1 MGFISNKPKKLSNSG
16 NDIDNFYSSQGISSE
31 KTIIGKTLK
40 IEGEVKSDEDVIIE
54 GKVSG
59 KVEVGKTLTIG
70 KHGYVNAE
78 ISARIV
84 RILGKVE
91 GNVKAIYKVEIVPEG
106 KLYGNIKAPKIV
118 IAEGALFKGSVEMN
132 DNKDLLNKNNAL
144 ETSKTTPI
152 GNNKSEKN
160 NNSKNS
166 L

>member
-1 MGFISNKPKKLSNSG
+1 MGFMSNKQKKVPNVGNNSS
-16 NDIDNFYSSQGISSE
+16 NFYSEGISPE
-31 KTIIGKTLK
+31 KTIIGKTIK
-40 IEGEVKSDEDVIIE
+40 IDGEVKSDEDVIIE
-54 GKVSG
+54 GQVKG

-78 ISARIV
+78 ITARIV

-132 DNKDLLNKNNAL
+132 DNKEMINRNNNL
-144 ETSKTTPI
+144 ESSTKVTI
-152 GNNKSEKN
+152 ENNKKEN
-160 NNSKNS
+160 NKEEIKKT

>member
-1 MGFISNKPKKLSNSG
+1 MGFISNKPKKVSNSG
-16 NDIDNFYSSQGISSE
+16 NDFDNHYSSQGISSE
-31 KTIIGKTLK
+31 KTIIGKTIK

-91 GNVKAIYKVEIVPEG
+91 GDVKAIYKVEIVPEG

-132 DNKDLLNKNNAL
+132 DNKELLNKNNSL
-144 ETSKTTPI
+144 ESPKTTTVE
-152 GNNKSEKN
+152 NNKQGKN
-160 NNSKNS
+160 NNSKNT